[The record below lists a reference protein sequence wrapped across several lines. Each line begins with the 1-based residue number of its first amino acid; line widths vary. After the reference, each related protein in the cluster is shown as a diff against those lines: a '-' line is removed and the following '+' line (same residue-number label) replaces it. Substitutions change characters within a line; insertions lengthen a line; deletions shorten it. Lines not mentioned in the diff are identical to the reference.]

1 MLTVQYPEVASH
13 MGLMWRRS
21 FSPSLQDSI
30 WNHGGGMAGYLGYVA
45 IAEQDGREFGL
56 TVIMNSGG
64 VPAATAIVS
73 ALFQN
78 ILANLDDCESGGTN
92 VAVAEV
98 PSSLQLHPI
107 HPNPFNPQ
115 TTISFSLPR
124 TEGVE
129 IGIYDLTGRRLTV
142 LAHRSFAAGTHAL
155 SWNGRD
161 SRGHSMA
168 SGTYFVRLVTAS
180 EVSTRKVMLIR

>member
-1 MLTVQYPEVASH
+1 
-13 MGLMWRRS
+13 
-21 FSPSLQDSI
+21 
-30 WNHGGGMAGYLGYVA
+30 
-45 IAEQDGREFGL
+45 
-56 TVIMNSGG
+56 MNSGG
-64 VPAATAIVS
+64 VPAANAIVS

-78 ILANLDDCESGGTN
+78 ILANLDACESGIN

-161 SRGHSMA
+161 SQDRAMP
-168 SGTYFVRLVTAS
+168 SGTYFVHLETAS
-180 EVSTRKVMLIR
+180 EVATRKVMLIR

>member
-1 MLTVQYPEVASH
+1 
-13 MGLMWRRS
+13 MGLMWRRAY
-21 FSPSLQDSI
+21 SPSLQDSI

-45 IAEQDGREFGL
+45 IAEVAGRDFGL
-56 TVIMNSGG
+56 AVTTNSGG
-64 VPAATAIVS
+64 NLGLPGFIAIIT

-78 ILANLDDCESGGTN
+78 ILANLDACESGIN

-98 PSSLQLHPI
+98 PSNLQLHPI

-124 TEGVE
+124 TEGVA

-142 LAHRSFAAGTHAL
+142 LADRTFGAGTHAL

-161 SRGHSMA
+161 SRGLAMP
-168 SGTYFVRLVTAS
+168 SGTYFVRLATAS